1 MAGLRGW
8 ITLNESDC
16 FSPTSR
22 ADFYRKAEVQAKS
35 DIDLFLN
42 RGMLKTNWHQGW
54 PFNSFRS
61 RHKNRDM
68 DYHNQRNAA
77 GCAVVA
83 LAHLFYYYKDT
94 PEVQRTLDSYVNKLQ
109 TSYPMELK
117 DGELTVTYEKGHSLN
132 EVKSFAKYIHKNFL
146 YGCLTSK
153 WGSSGIPRENETLF
167 GKGKHLGLKSVLK
180 EMRNSAKPKDFKRA
194 AKLIYEAV
202 VLNRVPVLIWL
213 QRSSRT
219 NGHFCIIDGCN
230 VNTQTLLTTR
240 DFEKSCE
247 FHFHKG
253 NVHISYPDLN
263 NLNWKKYEESVEFK
277 RLSESF
283 NGDFSRVRKV
293 YFYSSV
299 YRFDKNNMSTNECSL
314 KLESGRNL
322 KNIYYKITN
331 QGKTKVKIGTE
342 SGIDAYLRTIIETQD
357 GKQYNSEYAISF
369 EVEPNKTYVGYHS
382 FASPNI
388 NQITRIS
395 LELSLTDNFGNSK
408 TLRTY
413 LSLKPLKASEV
424 QQQYPVQ
431 KMTRLRQPDGTWK
444 YVLPKV

>member
-22 ADFYRKAEVQAKS
+22 ADFYRKAEVQATS
-35 DIDLFLN
+35 DLNLFN

-94 PEVQRTLDSYVNKLQ
+94 PEVQRTLGSYVNKLQ
-109 TSYPMELK
+109 TSYPMKLK
-117 DGELTVTYEKGHSLN
+117 DGKLTVTYEKGHSLD

-263 NLNWKKYEESVEFK
+263 NLNWKEYEESVEFS

-293 YFYSSV
+293 YFYSSA
-299 YRFDKNNMSTNECSL
+299 YRFDENSMSTNECSL

-322 KNIYYKITN
+322 KDIYYKITN
-331 QGKTKVKIGTE
+331 QGKTKVETGTKN
-342 SGIDAYLRTIIETQD
+342 GINAYLRTTIKTKD
-357 GKQYNSEYAISF
+357 GKQYHSEYAIVF
-369 EVEPNKTYVGYHS
+369 EIEPNKTYIGYHS
-382 FASPNI
+382 FSSPNI
-388 NQITRIS
+388 NQITEVI

-431 KMTRLRQPDGTWK
+431 KVKRVRQSDGTWA
-444 YVLPKV
+444 YPKV